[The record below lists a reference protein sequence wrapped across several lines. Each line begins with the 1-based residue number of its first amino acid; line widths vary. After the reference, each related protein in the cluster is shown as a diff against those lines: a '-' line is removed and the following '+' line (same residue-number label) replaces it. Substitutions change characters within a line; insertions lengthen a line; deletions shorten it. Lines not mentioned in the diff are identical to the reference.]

1 MRIIGIDPGTAI
13 TGFGVIDVIKGNKAS
28 LVDAGVIRTVAHTPL
43 PERLMTI
50 HSDITELIKQ
60 YEPQQM
66 SIEKLYFAK
75 NVTTAISVAHAR
87 GVIVLAAQS
96 AGLGVNEYTPLEI
109 KQAMTGYGRATKA
122 QIQEMVRVMLGLKNV
137 PSPDDAADAL
147 AAALTYSHQI

>member
-13 TGFGVIDVIKGNKAS
+13 TGFGVIDIIKGNKAS

-122 QIQEMVRVMLGLKNV
+122 QIQEMVRIMLNLSKV

>member
-13 TGFGVIDVIKGNKAS
+13 TGFGIIDVIKGNKAS

-122 QIQEMVRVMLGLKNV
+122 QIQEMVRIMLNLSKV

>member
-122 QIQEMVRVMLGLKNV
+122 QIQEMVRIMLNLSKV

-147 AAALTYSHQI
+147 AAALTQSHQL

>member
-60 YEPQQM
+60 YEPHQM

-122 QIQEMVRVMLGLKNV
+122 QIQEMVRIMLNLSKV

-147 AAALTYSHQI
+147 AAALTFSHQI

>member
-13 TGFGVIDVIKGNKAS
+13 TGFGIIDVMKGNKAI

-122 QIQEMVRVMLGLKNV
+122 QIQEMVRIMLNLSKV

>member
-13 TGFGVIDVIKGNKAS
+13 TGFGIIDVMKGNKAI

-96 AGLGVNEYTPLEI
+96 AGLGVYEYTPLEI

-122 QIQEMVRVMLGLKNV
+122 QIQEMVRIMLNLSKV

-147 AAALTYSHQI
+147 AAALTQSHQL

>member
-122 QIQEMVRVMLGLKNV
+122 QIQEMVRIMLNLSKV

>member
-13 TGFGVIDVIKGNKAS
+13 TGFGIIDVIKGNKAS

-122 QIQEMVRVMLGLKNV
+122 QIQEMVRIMLNLSKV

-147 AAALTYSHQI
+147 AAALTFSHQI

>member
-13 TGFGVIDVIKGNKAS
+13 TGFGIIDVMKGNKAI

-60 YEPQQM
+60 YEPHQM

-96 AGLGVNEYTPLEI
+96 AGLGVYEYTPLEI

-122 QIQEMVRVMLGLKNV
+122 QIQEMVRIMLNLSKV

-147 AAALTYSHQI
+147 AAALTQSHQL